1 MHIYKYAYI
10 YTYIYTHICI
20 YIHIHKHIYMHN
32 TKNIYLMDTPTP
44 AQIYMMHKI
53 SRDKSTYKSTLNIY
67 IYLIKMENKI
77 VYCDNH

>member
-1 MHIYKYAYI
+1 
-10 YTYIYTHICI
+10 
-20 YIHIHKHIYMHN
+20 MHN

-44 AQIYMMHKI
+44 AQTYMMHKI

-67 IYLIKMENKI
+67 IYIYIYIYYIYLTNMENKI